1 MSYKTVLVHVDQSSH
16 AAERIRLAAAIARAE
31 HAHLIGAAMTGISR
45 FVFDSGAI
53 NPHDTMLKHHLNFLR
68 DYAHKSLQIFE
79 QLARAAGVSS
89 VESRLVDDDAGG
101 GMTLQARY
109 CDLVVLGQI
118 NPDEAVPGLMPDF
131 PEYVVMNCARPV
143 LVVPFAAQLAG
154 KFSEPCKRPLIA
166 WDASMSATRAV
177 TGALPLLTQADQAD
191 LVVFNAD
198 DQPDAHGEQPGAD
211 LALYLARHNVK
222 LTVRNQTIE
231 LDTGNA
237 LLSLAADLNSDMIVM
252 GGYGHSRFREIV
264 LGGVTRTM
272 LSSMTVPVL
281 MAH

>member
-1 MSYKTVLVHVDQSSH
+1 MSYKTILVHVDQSTH
-16 AAERIRLAAAIARAE
+16 AAERIRLAAAIARSE
-31 HAHLIGAAMTGISR
+31 NAHLIGAAMTGISR

-53 NPHDTMLKHHLNFLR
+53 NPHDAVLKHHLDFLR
-68 DYAHKSLQIFE
+68 DYARKALQDFE
-79 QLARAAGVSS
+79 QIAGAAGVSS
-89 VESRLVDDDAGG
+89 VESRLIDDDAGG
-101 GMTLQARY
+101 GITLQARY

-143 LVVPFAAQLAG
+143 LVVPFMGQ
-154 KFSEPCKRPLIA
+154 FSEPRKRPLIA

-177 TGALPLLTQADQAD
+177 TGALPLLTQAEQAD

-211 LALYLARHNVK
+211 LALYLARHDVK

-272 LSSMTVPVL
+272 LASMTVPVL

>member
-1 MSYKTVLVHVDQSSH
+1 MSYKTILVHVDQSKH

-31 HAHLIGAAMTGISR
+31 NAHLIGAAMTGISR
-45 FVFDSGAI
+45 YVFDSGAI
-53 NPHDTMLKHHLNFLR
+53 NPHDTVLKHHLDFLR
-68 DYAHKSLQIFE
+68 DYARKALQTFK
-79 QLARAAGVSS
+79 QLAADAGVSS
-89 VESRLVDDDAGG
+89 VESRLVEDDAG

-131 PEYVVMNCARPV
+131 PEYVVINCARPV
-143 LVVPFAAQLAG
+143 LVVPFAG
-154 KFSEPCKRPLIA
+154 EFREPCKHPLIA
-166 WDASMSATRAV
+166 WDASMTATRAI
-177 TGALPLLTQADQAD
+177 TSALPLLAQSEQAD

-211 LALYLARHNVK
+211 LALYLARHGVK
-222 LTVRNQTIE
+222 LNVINQTIE

-237 LLSLAADLNSDMIVM
+237 LLSLAADRGSDMIVM
-252 GGYGHSRFREIV
+252 GGYGHTRFREII

-272 LSSMTVPVL
+272 LASMTVPVL

>member
-1 MSYKTVLVHVDQSSH
+1 MSYKTILVHVDQSTH
-16 AAERIRLAAAIARAE
+16 AAERIRLAAAIARTE
-31 HAHLIGAAMTGISR
+31 NAHLVGAAMTGISR

-53 NPHDTMLKHHLNFLR
+53 NPHDAVLKHHLDFLR
-68 DYAHKSLQIFE
+68 DYASKALQLFE
-79 QLARAAGVSS
+79 QIATVAGVNSI
-89 VESRLVDDDAGG
+89 ESRLIDDDAGG

-143 LVVPFAAQLAG
+143 LVVPFAGQ
-154 KFSEPCKRPLIA
+154 FREPCKRPLIA

-177 TGALPLLTQADQAD
+177 TGALPLLTQAEQAD

-211 LALYLARHNVK
+211 LALYLARHDVK

-272 LSSMTVPVL
+272 LASMTVPVL

>member
-1 MSYKTVLVHVDQSSH
+1 MPYKTILVHVDQSSQ
-16 AAERIRLAAAIARAE
+16 AAERIKLAAAIANAE
-31 HAHLIGAAMTGISR
+31 NAHLIGTAMTGISR
-45 FVFDSGAI
+45 YVFESGAI
-53 NPHDTMLKHHLNFLR
+53 NPHDPTFAFHLDYLR
-68 DYAHKSLQIFE
+68 QYAQDALASFE
-79 QLARAAGVSS
+79 ELVKQAGVVSY
-89 VESRLVDDDAGG
+89 ESRMVNDDAGG

-109 CDLVVLGQI
+109 CDLVILGQF

-143 LVVPFAAQLAG
+143 LVVPYAG
-154 KFSEPCKRPLIA
+154 SFTQACKHPLIA
-166 WDASMSATRAV
+166 WDASMTATRAV
-177 TGALPLLTQADQAD
+177 TGALPLLAQADQAD

-211 LALYLARHNVK
+211 LALYLARHDVK
-222 LTVRNQTIE
+222 IILINQTIE

-237 LLSLAADLNSDMIVM
+237 LLSLAADQGADLIVM
-252 GGYGHSRFREIV
+252 GGYGHSRFREIM

-272 LSSMTVPVL
+272 LASMTVPVL

>member
-1 MSYKTVLVHVDQSSH
+1 MSYKTILVHVDQSRQ
-16 AAERIRLAAAIARAE
+16 AAERIRLAAAIAKAE
-31 HAHLIGAAMTGISR
+31 NAHLIGTAMTGISR
-45 FVFDSGAI
+45 YVFDSGAI
-53 NPHDTMLKHHLNFLR
+53 NPHDPTFAFHLDYLHQ
-68 DYAHKSLQIFE
+68 YAHDALAAFE
-79 QLARAAGVSS
+79 KLATQASVSS
-89 VESRLVDDDAGG
+89 YESRLVNDDAGG

-109 CDLVVLGQI
+109 CDLVVLGQF

-131 PEYVVMNCARPV
+131 PEYVVINCARPV
-143 LVVPFAAQLAG
+143 LVVPFAGTFTQN
-154 KFSEPCKRPLIA
+154 CKHALIA

-177 TGALPLLTQADQAD
+177 TGALPLLSQAGQTD

-211 LALYLARHNVK
+211 LALYLARHGVK
-222 LTVRNQTIE
+222 LTLINQTIG

-237 LLSLAADLNSDMIVM
+237 LLSLAADQGADLIVM
-252 GGYGHSRFREIV
+252 GGYGHSRFREII

>member
-1 MSYKTVLVHVDQSSH
+1 MSYKTILVHVDQSKH

-31 HAHLIGAAMTGISR
+31 NAHLIGAAMTGISR
-45 FVFDSGAI
+45 YVFDSGAI
-53 NPHDTMLKHHLNFLR
+53 NPHDAVLKHHLDFLH
-68 DYAHKSLQIFE
+68 DYARKALQNFE
-79 QLARAAGVSS
+79 QLAAAAGVNS

-143 LVVPFAAQLAG
+143 LVVPFAGQLMG
-154 KFSEPCKRPLIA
+154 KFNQACKRPLIA
-166 WDASMSATRAV
+166 WDASMTATRAV
-177 TGALPLLTQADQAD
+177 TAALPLLAQAEQAD

-211 LALYLARHNVK
+211 LALYLARHGVK
-222 LTVRNQTIE
+222 LNVINQTIE

-237 LLSLAADLNSDMIVM
+237 LLSLAADRGSDMIVM
-252 GGYGHSRFREIV
+252 GGYGHTRFREII
-264 LGGVTRTM
+264 LGGATRTM
-272 LSSMTVPVL
+272 LASMTVPVL

>member
-1 MSYKTVLVHVDQSSH
+1 MSYKTILVHVDQSTQ

-31 HAHLIGAAMTGISR
+31 NAHLIGAAMTGISR

-53 NPHDTMLKHHLNFLR
+53 NPHDAVLKHHLDFLR
-68 DYAHKSLQIFE
+68 DYARKALQVFE
-79 QLARAAGVSS
+79 QIAAAAGVNS
-89 VESRLVDDDAGG
+89 VESRLIDDDAGG
-101 GMTLQARY
+101 GITLQARY

-143 LVVPFAAQLAG
+143 LVVPFTGQ
-154 KFSEPCKRPLIA
+154 FREPGKRPLIA

-177 TGALPLLTQADQAD
+177 TGALPLLKQAQEAD

-198 DQPDAHGEQPGAD
+198 DQPDAHGQQPGAD

-272 LSSMTVPVL
+272 LASMTVPVL

>member
-1 MSYKTVLVHVDQSSH
+1 MSYKTILVHVDQSTH
-16 AAERIRLAAAIARAE
+16 AAERIRLAAAIARTE
-31 HAHLIGAAMTGISR
+31 NAHLVGAAMTGISR

-53 NPHDTMLKHHLNFLR
+53 NQHDAVLKHHLDFLR
-68 DYAHKSLQIFE
+68 DYARTALQLFE
-79 QLARAAGVSS
+79 QIATVAGVNSI
-89 VESRLVDDDAGG
+89 ESRLIDDDAGG

-143 LVVPFAAQLAG
+143 LVVPFMGQ
-154 KFSEPCKRPLIA
+154 FSEPCKQPLIA

-177 TGALPLLTQADQAD
+177 TGALPLLTQAEQAD

-198 DQPDAHGEQPGAD
+198 DQPDSHGEQPGAD
-211 LALYLARHNVK
+211 LALYLARHDVK

-272 LSSMTVPVL
+272 LASMTVPVL

>member
-1 MSYKTVLVHVDQSSH
+1 MSYKTILVHVDQSAH

-31 HAHLIGAAMTGISR
+31 NAHLIGAAMTGISR
-45 FVFDSGAI
+45 FVFDSGTI
-53 NPHDTMLKHHLNFLR
+53 NPQDTVLKHHLDFLR
-68 DYAHKSLQIFE
+68 DYARKALQQLE
-79 QLARAAGVSS
+79 QLAAEAGVTS

-101 GMTLQARY
+101 GMILQARY
-109 CDLVVLGQI
+109 CDLVVLGQT

-143 LVVPFAAQLAG
+143 LVVPFTGQFRA
-154 KFSEPCKRPLIA
+154 PCQRPLIA
-166 WDASMSATRAV
+166 WDASMTATRAV
-177 TGALPLLTQADQAD
+177 TGALPLLARADQTN

-211 LALYLARHNVK
+211 LALYLARHAVKMNVI
-222 LTVRNQTIE
+222 NQTIA

-272 LSSMTVPVL
+272 LTSMTVPVL

>member
-1 MSYKTVLVHVDQSSH
+1 MSYKTILVHVDQSQH

-31 HAHLIGAAMTGISR
+31 NAHLIGAAMTGISR
-45 FVFDSGAI
+45 YVFDSGAI
-53 NPHDTMLKHHLNFLR
+53 NPHDAVLKHHLDFLH
-68 DYAHKSLQIFE
+68 DYARKALQVFE
-79 QLARAAGVSS
+79 QLAAAAGVNS

-143 LVVPFAAQLAG
+143 LVVPFASQLMG

-166 WDASMSATRAV
+166 WDASMTATRAV
-177 TGALPLLTQADQAD
+177 TSALPLLAQADQAD

-211 LALYLARHNVK
+211 LALYLARHGVK
-222 LTVRNQTIE
+222 LNVINQTIE

-237 LLSLAADLNSDMIVM
+237 LLSLAADRGSDMIVM
-252 GGYGHSRFREIV
+252 GGYGHTRFREII
-264 LGGVTRTM
+264 LGGATRTM
-272 LSSMTVPVL
+272 LASMTVPVL